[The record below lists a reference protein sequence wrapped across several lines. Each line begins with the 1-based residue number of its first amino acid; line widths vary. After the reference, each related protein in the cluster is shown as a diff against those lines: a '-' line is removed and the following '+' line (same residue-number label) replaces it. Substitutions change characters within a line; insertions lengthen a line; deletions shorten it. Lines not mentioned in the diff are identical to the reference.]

1 MKDYYKILGLE
12 KSASQEEIKRKFK
25 ELALEYHPDV
35 SINKNAN
42 EIFIEINEAYQI
54 LSDTNKRT
62 YYDSLLP
69 KDSGPEH
76 VRQSRE
82 FENYRYTARQKA
94 QEYARKDYRRFVK
107 DFDCFYTE
115 QEKAD
120 GIPFNYCMHKTTG
133 ISGGVGPTGSI
144 RSRSVCIPI
153 PRSRKAT
160 VIHRFG
166 FSIKL
171 FFLLTS
177 ILILIFIYPVD
188 MPVYLKVLYSLLI
201 IIAGGIVVLIL
212 YRSSGVKSK
221 CLYSK
226 NFMLVKKY
234 KSKGFQRGFHPMIS
248 TTPVGIIAYILRW
261 IL

>member
-12 KSASQEEIKRKFK
+12 KSASQEEIKRRFK

-35 SINKNAN
+35 SIYKNAS

-54 LSDTNKRT
+54 LSDTNKRN
-62 YYDSLLP
+62 YYDSLLQ
-69 KDSGPEH
+69 KASVPEYIS
-76 VRQSRE
+76 QSRE
-82 FENYRYTARQKA
+82 FEKYRYTAQQKA
-94 QEYARKDYRRFVK
+94 KEYARKDYRRFVK
-107 DFDCFYTE
+107 DFNCFYME

-133 ISGGVGPTGSI
+133 ISGGVGPMGSI
-144 RSRSVCIPI
+144 KSRSVCIPI

-160 VIHRFG
+160 KIHRLG

-171 FFLLTS
+171 FFLLTN
-177 ILILIFIYPVD
+177 ILILILVYPVD
-188 MPVYLKVLYSLLI
+188 MSICLKVLYFFLI
-201 IIAGGIVVLIL
+201 LIAGGIVVFAV

-248 TTPVGIIAYILRW
+248 TTPIGIIVFIFRW